1 MVAALIIVFREILE
15 AGLIV
20 GIVLA
25 ATRGVAA
32 SRFWIAGGIAVGVLG
47 SLVVAGFIEVI
58 TAAFSGMG
66 QELLNATILS
76 IAVLMLATHNI
87 WMTRHGRELARRVKA
102 TGEAVSAHRKSLAA
116 LAIVVGSAV
125 LREGSEVALFLYGS
139 TAAGGSS
146 ALSMLAGGTLGL
158 ASGAALT
165 VLTYFGLLRI
175 PGNRLFPLTSAL
187 ITFIAAS
194 MAAQAVFF
202 LEQAGV
208 VTTLGATAWDSS
220 GLMPQDGFVGSVL
233 HSLIGYNDQPSW
245 MQVAAYVLTILVIF
259 CLMWVFRFHQSR
271 SLKRAAHAS
280 HLRAAR

>member
-1 MVAALIIVFREILE
+1 MMAALIIVFREILE
-15 AGLIV
+15 AGMIV
-20 GIVLA
+20 GIVMA
-25 ATRGVAA
+25 ATQGVVA
-32 SRFWIAGGIAVGVLG
+32 SRLWIAGGIAAGVLG
-47 SLVVAGFIEVI
+47 SFVVAGCIGVI
-58 TAAFSGMG
+58 TAAFSGIG

-76 IAVLMLATHNI
+76 IAVVMLATHNT
-87 WMTRHGRELARRVKA
+87 WMSRHGRDLARRVKA

-116 LAIVVGSAV
+116 LAIVVGLAV

-139 TAAGGSS
+139 IAAGGSS
-146 ALSMLAGGTLGL
+146 AQSMFAGGMLGL

-175 PGNRLFPLTSAL
+175 PGKLLFPVTSAL

-208 VTTLGATAWDSS
+208 VTTLAATAWDSS
-220 GLMPQDGFVGSVL
+220 ALMPQDGFTGSIL

-245 MQVAAYVLTILVIF
+245 MQVAVYILTILLIS
-259 CLMWVFRFHQSR
+259 CLMRVFRFHSSR
-271 SLKRAAHAS
+271 PVKRAAQGS
-280 HLRAAR
+280 HLPVAR

>member
-1 MVAALIIVFREILE
+1 MMAALIIVFREILE
-15 AGLIV
+15 AGMIV
-20 GIVLA
+20 GIVMA
-25 ATRGVAA
+25 ATQGVVA
-32 SRFWIAGGIAVGVLG
+32 SRLWIAGGIAAGVLG
-47 SLVVAGFIEVI
+47 SFVVAGCIGVI
-58 TAAFSGMG
+58 TAAFSGIG

-76 IAVLMLATHNI
+76 IAVVMLATHNS
-87 WMTRHGRELARRVKA
+87 WMSRHGRDLARRVKA

-116 LAIVVGSAV
+116 LAIVVGLAV

-139 TAAGGSS
+139 IAAGGSS
-146 ALSMLAGGTLGL
+146 AQSMFAGGMLGL

-175 PGNRLFPLTSAL
+175 PGKLLFPVTSAL

-208 VTTLGATAWDSS
+208 VTTLAATAWDSS
-220 GLMPQDGFVGSVL
+220 ALMPQDGFTGSIL

-245 MQVAAYVLTILVIF
+245 MQVAVYILTILLIS
-259 CLMWVFRFHQSR
+259 CLMRVFRFHSSR
-271 SLKRAAHAS
+271 PVKRAAQGS
-280 HLRAAR
+280 HLPVAR

>member
-1 MVAALIIVFREILE
+1 MIAALIIVFREILE
-15 AGLIV
+15 AGMIV

-25 ATRGVAA
+25 ATRGVIA
-32 SRFWIAGGIAVGVLG
+32 SRLWIAAGIAAGVLG
-47 SLVVAGFIEVI
+47 SFVAAGCIGVI

-66 QELLNATILS
+66 QELLNATILA
-76 IAVLMLATHNI
+76 IAVVMLATHNI
-87 WMTRHGRELARRVKA
+87 WMSRHGRDLARRVKA

-116 LAIVVGSAV
+116 LAIVVGLAV

-139 TAAGGSS
+139 IAAGGSS
-146 ALSMLAGGTLGL
+146 AQSMFAGGMLGL

-175 PGNRLFPLTSAL
+175 PGKLLFPVTSAL

-208 VTTLGATAWDSS
+208 VTTLAATAWDSS
-220 GLMPQDGFVGSVL
+220 ALMPQDGFTGSIL

-245 MQVAAYVLTILVIF
+245 MQVAVYILTILLIS
-259 CLMWVFRFHQSR
+259 CLMRVFRFHSSR
-271 SLKRAAHAS
+271 PVKRAAQGS
-280 HLRAAR
+280 HLPVAR

>member
-20 GIVLA
+20 GIMLA

-32 SRFWIAGGIAVGVLG
+32 SRLWIAGGITAGVLG
-47 SLVVAGFIEVI
+47 SAVVAGFIGVI

-66 QELLNATILS
+66 QELLNASILS

-87 WMTRHGRELARRVKA
+87 WMSRHGRELARHMKA
-102 TGEAVSAHRKSLAA
+102 TGEAVSAHQKSLAA

-146 ALSMLAGGTLGL
+146 GLSMLAGAMLGL
-158 ASGAALT
+158 VSGAALT
-165 VLTYFGLLRI
+165 ALTYFGLLRI
-175 PGNRLFPLTSAL
+175 PGKLLFPVTSAL

-208 VTTLGATAWDSS
+208 VTMLGATAWDSS
-220 GLMPQDGFVGSVL
+220 GFMPQNSFTGSVL

-245 MQVAAYVLTILVIF
+245 MQVAVYALSILVIF
-259 CLMWVFRFHQSR
+259 CLMRVFRFHQSR

>member
-1 MVAALIIVFREILE
+1 MMAALIIVFREILE
-15 AGLIV
+15 AGMIV
-20 GIVLA
+20 GIVMA
-25 ATRGVAA
+25 ATQGVVA
-32 SRFWIAGGIAVGVLG
+32 SRLWIAGGIAAGVLG
-47 SLVVAGFIEVI
+47 SFVVAGCIGVI
-58 TAAFSGMG
+58 TAAFSGIG

-76 IAVLMLATHNI
+76 IAVVMLATHNS
-87 WMTRHGRELARRVKA
+87 WMSRHGRDLARRVKA

-116 LAIVVGSAV
+116 LAIVVGLAV

-139 TAAGGSS
+139 IAAGGSS
-146 ALSMLAGGTLGL
+146 AQSMFAGGMLGL

-175 PGNRLFPLTSAL
+175 PGKLLFPVTSAL

-208 VTTLGATAWDSS
+208 VTTLAATAWDSS
-220 GLMPQDGFVGSVL
+220 ALMPQDGFTGSIL

-245 MQVAAYVLTILVIF
+245 MQVAVYILTILLIS
-259 CLMWVFRFHQSR
+259 CMMRVFRFHSSR
-271 SLKRAAHAS
+271 PIKRAAQGS
-280 HLRAAR
+280 HLPVAR